1 MAVLDSG
8 EFFIRQM
15 AQRVSALSDALQEQD
30 PVMIGLSL
38 HTLSIAARL
47 AASQFTPSHPS
58 VMLAWSSWLRCLA
71 FASTGADHYV
81 NGDPDAM
88 ALVNQLVSLSHEE
101 YLHLVALAEDADR
114 GLL

>member
-8 EFFIRQM
+8 EFHIRQI

-47 AASQFTPSHPS
+47 AASQFTLSHPS
-58 VMLAWSSWLRCLA
+58 VMLAWSSWL
-71 FASTGADHYV
+71 
-81 NGDPDAM
+81 
-88 ALVNQLVSLSHEE
+88 
-101 YLHLVALAEDADR
+101 
-114 GLL
+114 